1 MKKTQIRFGAADQHL
16 EEFKSRVWVVT
27 GPESRLVEMESSMKR
42 LSGRRARPRIGRAL
56 ATAAALL
63 CATALSQPNLA
74 YAQMHGGGGGFHGGG
89 GGFHGGGFHGG
100 GFGGFHGGGF
110 HRGFDGF
117 HDGRFHGERF
127 HGNRFFFGGSFA
139 SPWWGYYPDYGY
151 YDYSQPYSSQTW
163 YYCSDPAGYY
173 PYVTQC
179 NTGWQAVPAS

>member
-1 MKKTQIRFGAADQHL
+1 MQQ
-16 EEFKSRVWVVT
+16 
-27 GPESRLVEMESSMKR
+27 SSEVK
-42 LSGRRARPRIGRAL
+42 ARPKNRRVL
-56 ATAAALL
+56 AIAAAVL

-74 YAQMHGGGGGFHGGG
+74 YAGPHGGGGGGGFHGGGG

-110 HRGFDGF
+110 GGFHGRFAAMHEGFGGRHDGFRERHEGFRDRRGFVGGLGF
-117 HDGRFHGERF
+117 
-127 HGNRFFFGGSFA
+127 
-139 SPWWGYYPDYGY
+139 GYYGYPYGWDYNYPDYGY

-163 YYCSDPAGYY
+163 YYCWDPAGYY

>member
-1 MKKTQIRFGAADQHL
+1 
-16 EEFKSRVWVVT
+16 
-27 GPESRLVEMESSMKR
+27 MKR
-42 LSGRRARPRIGRAL
+42 LSEPRARPSIGRAV
-56 ATAAALL
+56 AIAAALL
-63 CATALSQPNLA
+63 CVTAFSQPNLA
-74 YAQMHGGGGGFHGGG
+74 HAQMHGGGGGFHGGG